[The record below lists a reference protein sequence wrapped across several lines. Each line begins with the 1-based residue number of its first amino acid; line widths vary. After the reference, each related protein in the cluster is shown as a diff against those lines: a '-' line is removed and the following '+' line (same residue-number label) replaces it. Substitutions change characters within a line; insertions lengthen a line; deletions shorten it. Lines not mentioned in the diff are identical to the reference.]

1 MRELYYNEKKCD
13 GCAEIMHDDED
24 IVVCPECGTP
34 QHRECYNKNHA
45 CVNAHLHAEGFDWLE
60 ANPEK
65 APEPTPEQPQDQR
78 PVKIEILKADENT
91 DLHGEIPDFPLPLFS
106 VDATLMDGQGLK
118 PDDEFDGIKVSDALS
133 YTQISA
139 GRYLKKFI
147 KNKGKKHLVSWNWGA
162 FIFGPAWFFYRKI
175 YNVGAFFL
183 ALVIAA
189 TLIVTPFANVVSDNF
204 ESYNA
209 AFTSYKNS
217 FSDYLKEDTPENEA
231 ALDKAAEA
239 AKAELMKVAPA
250 VSAFYLFTFILPN
263 TVAALIAD
271 SVYRKK
277 MFEDIRIAKK
287 ATSDPKVMKY
297 SLLRRGGVS
306 LFAALAALM
315 AKSYMPSLILSVI
328 SRFI

>member
-13 GCAEIMHDDED
+13 GCAEIMHEDED

-34 QHRECYNKNHA
+34 QHRECYNKNNK
-45 CVNAHLHAEGFDWLE
+45 CVNAHLHAEGFDWRE

-65 APEPTPEQPQDQR
+65 APEPIPEQPQDQR
-78 PVKIEILKADENT
+78 PVKIEILKADENA
-91 DLHGEIPDFPLPLFS
+91 DLHGEIPDFPLPLLS

-139 GRYLKKFI
+139 GRYLRKFV
-147 KNKGKKHLVSWNWGA
+147 KNKGKKHLISWNWGA

-189 TLIVTPFANVVSDNF
+189 TLVATPFSNVLNDNYDTYASAF
-204 ESYNA
+204 EKYTDSLT
-209 AFTSYKNS
+209 AFMKDDS
-217 FSDYLKEDTPENEA
+217 EANEA
-231 ALDKAAEA
+231 ALEKATETMHSENAKIAPSMA
-239 AKAELMKVAPA
+239 AY
-250 VSAFYLFTFILPN
+250 YLLTLILPN
-263 TVAALIAD
+263 VAAALLAD

-287 ATSDPKVMKY
+287 ATSDPKIMKY
-297 SLLRRGGVS
+297 SLMRRGGVS

-315 AKSYMPSLILSVI
+315 AESYMPSLILSVI